1 MCVCVYLR
9 SKTKQTKRATKLEVE
24 NNENINN
31 KYFSS
36 VLSIKNKNML
46 VFSNSKLHKNHKGT
60 KIKGSNYQNIICV
73 CDTQS
78 WI

>member
-36 VLSIKNKNML
+36 ILSIKNKNML

-78 WI
+78 